1 VRISGRVANT
11 YATLR
16 ISLVVHSGDASVR
29 NEFPGLHCFYVHAFL
44 QTRCMPT
51 TVFSYS
57 LFTASGTGPRRRP
70 RMIWIFSECD
80 YFVAFPRNLIR
91 PFSVRWSVPKNVR
104 NVGEFTSLS
113 TTVGFCRFKTL
124 STPMRAAQRYP

>member
-29 NEFPGLHCFYVHAFL
+29 NE
-44 QTRCMPT
+44 TRCMPT

-57 LFTASGTGPRRRP
+57 LFTASGAGPWRRP

>member
-1 VRISGRVANT
+1 VRISGRVANP

-51 TVFSYS
+51 TVVFLQSVHR
-57 LFTASGTGPRRRP
+57 LRDRTPAASAHDLD
-70 RMIWIFSECD
+70 IF
-80 YFVAFPRNLIR
+80 
-91 PFSVRWSVPKNVR
+91 
-104 NVGEFTSLS
+104 
-113 TTVGFCRFKTL
+113 
-124 STPMRAAQRYP
+124 

>member
-51 TVFSYS
+51 TVFLQSVHR
-57 LFTASGTGPRRRP
+57 LRGRTLAASVHDLD
-70 RMIWIFSECD
+70 IF
-80 YFVAFPRNLIR
+80 
-91 PFSVRWSVPKNVR
+91 
-104 NVGEFTSLS
+104 
-113 TTVGFCRFKTL
+113 
-124 STPMRAAQRYP
+124 